1 VPLGFGANTTD
12 PQNASITPIRNTDNR
27 PDERWRRTRGCEE
40 THTTNLARSTAGGD
54 RTKWLQTALAL
65 I

>member
-1 VPLGFGANTTD
+1 MPLGFGANTTD
-12 PQNASITPIRNTDNR
+12 PQNASIAPIRNTDTA
-27 PDERWRRTRGCEE
+27 RTNAGVARGGVKK
-40 THTTNLARSTAGGD
+40 TDTTNLARSTAGGD